1 MKNSSLTSKYPK
13 KSQAYAAL
21 AVLFMAN
28 IMSFVDRQIP
38 AMLVG
43 PIKQDFGISDS
54 EVALL
59 IGFTFAATYALVVLP
74 IGLAVDRLK
83 RNLVLGSGIF
93 LWSIMTVG
101 AVFATTYNKLLGARM
116 GVAAGEAVIAPVSI
130 SLVGDSFPENQR
142 GRAMGIITAGV
153 YIGIGISLVGGGYLI
168 DYLTARGELN
178 IPLIGHIKPWQAA
191 FVIAGAPGII
201 VAVAGFL
208 LRDPPRLNTT
218 DNAPKAL
225 LWSALQQ
232 HIKAHNKTLFFLFSG
247 FLFMSM
253 IFYSFST
260 WAPTM
265 LVRTHGLSLSEIGI
279 KLGILTISAS
289 ILGTLAAGF
298 VADKFTAQGYKD
310 APVRA
315 AMLACVVA
323 LPAIVLAPLMT
334 SITLCWSF
342 LALYLFAI
350 SSYATLGLLAVGSV
364 AHSGIKGQIT
374 AFFALLMMIS
384 GMLGPQITAAFTDF
398 VFKDESMLNASM
410 AITGGATLP
419 LALLFF
425 WLSLP
430 HFAKTAAE
438 ISASS

>member
-13 KSQAYAAL
+13 KSQAYAAV

-74 IGLAVDRLK
+74 IALAVDRLK

-116 GVAAGEAVIAPVSI
+116 GVAAGEAVIAPVSV

-225 LWSALQQ
+225 SLI
-232 HIKAHNKTLFFLFSG
+232 HI
-247 FLFMSM
+247 
-253 IFYSFST
+253 
-260 WAPTM
+260 
-265 LVRTHGLSLSEIGI
+265 
-279 KLGILTISAS
+279 
-289 ILGTLAAGF
+289 
-298 VADKFTAQGYKD
+298 
-310 APVRA
+310 
-315 AMLACVVA
+315 
-323 LPAIVLAPLMT
+323 
-334 SITLCWSF
+334 
-342 LALYLFAI
+342 
-350 SSYATLGLLAVGSV
+350 
-364 AHSGIKGQIT
+364 
-374 AFFALLMMIS
+374 
-384 GMLGPQITAAFTDF
+384 
-398 VFKDESMLNASM
+398 
-410 AITGGATLP
+410 
-419 LALLFF
+419 
-425 WLSLP
+425 
-430 HFAKTAAE
+430 
-438 ISASS
+438 